1 MFTLDTLVQRFG
13 GQIAGDGSVEIHVP
27 GTLQDGKPGEIGF
40 LAESA
45 YGKYLPET
53 RLSAVIVAQ
62 KQEQAPAHLAQW
74 IVGDVKKTWRQVCDV
89 FAPVLPEARVS
100 LHAFIAESAKIGTDV
115 AIGAGSVIEEDALI
129 GKGTRIAA
137 NVTVEAGVIIGA
149 DCRIAAGARILRGS
163 RLGDRVQVDSNAV
176 IGSRGFG
183 LNFEDGRWLPIAQL
197 GGVRIGNDVE
207 IGACTMIDRG
217 AVRDTVLEDGV
228 KLDNH
233 IQVGHNVHIG
243 AHSLF
248 AGSTVIAGSTTFG
261 KYCVVGGASVFAGHI
276 TICDGAQFTGHSSI
290 SKSITVPGTYSSA
303 MPVMPSR
310 DWKRFLAKLKLLG
323 KDK

>member
-1 MFTLDTLVQRFG
+1 MLTLDALVARLG
-13 GQIAGDGSVEIHVP
+13 GEVAGNGAVEITAP

-40 LAESA
+40 LAERG
-45 YGKYLPET
+45 YGKYLATT
-53 RLSAVIVAQ
+53 RLSAVIVAE
-62 KQEQAPAHLAQW
+62 KHPDAPESLAQW
-74 IVGDVKKTWRQVCDV
+74 LVEDVKKTWRQVCDI
-89 FAPVLPEARVS
+89 FMPALPPACISGR
-100 LHAFIAESAKIGTDV
+100 ACIDESAVVGADVGIGACSV
-115 AIGAGSVIEEDALI
+115 IEAGAVIGAG
-129 GKGTRIAA
+129 TRIGA
-137 NVTVEAGVIIGA
+137 NVTIEAGVIVGEH
-149 DCRIAAGARILRGS
+149 CRIAAGARILRGS
-163 RLGDRVQVDSNAV
+163 RLGNRVCIESNAV

-183 LNFEDGRWLPIAQL
+183 LNFEDGRWLAIAQL
-197 GGVRIGNDVE
+197 GGVIIGDDVE
-207 IGACTMIDRG
+207 IGACTTIDRG
-217 AVRDTVLEDGV
+217 AVRDTVLEEGV

-233 IQVGHNVHIG
+233 IQVGHNVRIG

-276 TICDGAQFTGHSSI
+276 TICDGAQFTGHSSV

-303 MPVMPSR
+303 MPVMPAR